1 MLVEKLIDS
10 IVKERLKNNI
20 TPEDGIYVL
29 GIRRKS
35 RVSCIRNIFD
45 MAMLIAV
52 DKIEDGKHYFYID
65 NKKMELF
72 PEVEEKDGKQIV
84 HKPVTMR
91 WDKWYDAFLSTKA
104 IDRVVNNKFKKN
116 IKYIKR
122 GNKFHTLSRLSRILR
137 DRMDDYEFI
146 YIPIDE
152 IGVKVINDNPY
163 TEWVN
168 MSEGM

>member
-10 IVKERLKNNI
+10 IVKERLKNSDI
-20 TPEDGIYVL
+20 PEDGVYVL

-35 RVSCIRNIFD
+35 RISCIRNVFD

-52 DKIEDGKHYFYID
+52 DKVEDGKHFFYID

-91 WDKWYDAFLSTKA
+91 WDK
-104 IDRVVNNKFKKN
+104 
-116 IKYIKR
+116 
-122 GNKFHTLSRLSRILR
+122 
-137 DRMDDYEFI
+137 
-146 YIPIDE
+146 
-152 IGVKVINDNPY
+152 
-163 TEWVN
+163 
-168 MSEGM
+168 

>member
-10 IVKERLKNNI
+10 IIKERLKNND

-35 RVSCIRNIFD
+35 RISCIRNTFD
-45 MAMLIAV
+45 MAMLVAV

-72 PEVEEKDGKQIV
+72 PEIEEKDGKQIV
-84 HKPVTMR
+84 HKPVTIR
-91 WDKWYDAFLSTKA
+91 WDRWYDAFLSAKA

-116 IKYIKR
+116 VRYIKR

-137 DRMDDYEFI
+137 DHMENYEYV

-152 IGVKVINDNPY
+152 AGVKVITDNPY
-163 TEWVN
+163 TVWIN
-168 MSEGM
+168 MSEGI

>member
-10 IVKERLKNNI
+10 IIKERLKSND
-20 TPEDGIYVL
+20 TPIDGIYVL

-35 RVSCIRNIFD
+35 RVSCIRNTFD
-45 MAMLIAV
+45 MAMLVAV

-72 PEVEEKDGKQIV
+72 PEIEEKDGKQIV
-84 HKPVTMR
+84 HKPVTIR
-91 WDKWYDAFLSTKA
+91 WDKWYDAFLSAKA

-116 IKYIKR
+116 IRYIKR

-137 DRMDDYEFI
+137 DHMEDYEYV

-152 IGVKVINDNPY
+152 AGVKVIIDNPY
-163 TEWVN
+163 TIWIN
-168 MSEGM
+168 MSEGI